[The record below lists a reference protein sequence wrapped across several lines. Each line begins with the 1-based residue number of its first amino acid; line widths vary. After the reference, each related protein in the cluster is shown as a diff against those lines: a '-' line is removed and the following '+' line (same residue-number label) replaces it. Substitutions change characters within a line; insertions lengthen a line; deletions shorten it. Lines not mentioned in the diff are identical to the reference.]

1 MSRKHFK
8 QLATALL
15 QIRDLATRRG
25 VVETLLPMLRASNER
40 FDRGRF
46 MTAVG
51 LE

>member
-15 QIRDLATRRG
+15 LITDAATRRE
-25 VVETLLPMLRASNER
+25 VVELLIPMLRQSNER

-46 MTAVG
+46 LAAVG
-51 LE
+51 LD

>member
-8 QLATALL
+8 QLAAALL
-15 QIRDLATRRG
+15 LIRDAQTRRE
-25 VVETLLPMLRASNER
+25 VADLLIPMLRESNER

-46 MTAVG
+46 LAAVE

>member
-8 QLATALL
+8 QLAAALL
-15 QIRDLATRRG
+15 LIQDRATRQE
-25 VVETLLPMLRASNER
+25 VVELLIPMLRESNER

-46 MTAVG
+46 MAAVG